1 MNEWNQVYTRENDTS
16 SYPPLNKLLLCCAE
30 NKIEIGEFRIN
41 GDGKIC
47 YNTSHDIHITRFP
60 EYWMEVEIPEL
71 AKENYVN
78 KMKQYAK
85 ENIDYEKQKI
95 KESQDRI
102 EALKGKYE
110 VE

>member
-1 MNEWNQVYTRENDTS
+1 MNEWNQTCICGNDTS
-16 SYPPLNKLLLCCAE
+16 LHPPLNKLLLCCAG
-30 NKIEIGEFRIN
+30 NKIEVGKFHIN
-41 GDGKIC
+41 GNGKIC
-47 YNTSHDIHITRFP
+47 YNTSHDIHITRHP

-71 AKENYVN
+71 AKISHAN